1 MANVNEMQFNQL
13 ATLLTTIVNQAT
25 GVSNQV
31 PTDTSEFVSI
41 AQTGLKVGYDPL
53 ATAISQVLSK
63 TIFSVRPYT
72 RKFKGLERDAIRWGN
87 HVRKLTTIDKPFE
100 EDDRLKLVDGESIDQ
115 YRVNKPKVVQT
126 NFYGGNQ
133 YQKSLTIYRDQLDT
147 AFSSADEF
155 GRFITMILT
164 NASDQIEQA
173 HEELARECVANYI
186 KGVYALNDDSV
197 TVQTGSKPRLVY
209 LYDEFEAETG
219 LTYANNA
226 ETITIFYRW
235 LMGYIR
241 TITERME
248 ERTVLNHLSVADNPI
263 MRHTPKVRQKMF
275 MYQPF
280 FNNGLAVV
288 ASNTFHEELIK
299 MADFESVGYWQST
312 DIRDSV
318 NGDGGVMLPSGGIGE
333 TGTVTLNNILG
344 VIVDEETLGYT
355 TINQWSANSPFNARG
370 GYYNMFWHFTDRYY
384 NDYTENGIV
393 LLLDKKADS
402 ASNIVG
408 NAIVGIAEVGG

>member
-1 MANVNEMQFNQL
+1 MANVNNMAFNQL

-31 PTDTSEFVSI
+31 PTDTSEFISI
-41 AQTGLKVGYDPL
+41 AQTGLKTGYDPL
-53 ATAISQVLSK
+53 ATAISQVLSR

-126 NFYGGNQ
+126 NFYGANQ

-155 GRFITMILT
+155 GRFISMILQ

-173 HEELARECVANYI
+173 HEELARETIANYI

-197 TVQTGSKPRLVY
+197 TVQAGSKPRLVY

-219 LTYANNA
+219 LTFANTA
-226 ETITIFYRW
+226 EMLTMFYRW
-235 LMGYIR
+235 LAGFIV

-248 ERTVLNHLSVADNPI
+248 ERTVLNHLSIGENAI
-263 MRHTPKVRQKMF
+263 MRHTPKARQKMF

-288 ASNTFHEELIK
+288 ASNTFHDNLIK
-299 MADFESVGYWQST
+299 FADFESVGYWQST
-312 DIRDSV
+312 DSRDTV
-318 NGDGGVMLPSGGIGE
+318 NGEGAVMSPDGTIAKTGV
-333 TGTVTLNNILG
+333 VTLNNILG

-355 TINQWSANSPFNARG
+355 TVNQWSANSPFNARG
-370 GYYNMFWHFTDRYY
+370 GYYNMYWHFTDRYY

-393 LLLDKKADS
+393 LLLDKKSESTS
-402 ASNIVG
+402 AIVG
-408 NAIVGIAEVGG
+408 SAIVGISEVGG